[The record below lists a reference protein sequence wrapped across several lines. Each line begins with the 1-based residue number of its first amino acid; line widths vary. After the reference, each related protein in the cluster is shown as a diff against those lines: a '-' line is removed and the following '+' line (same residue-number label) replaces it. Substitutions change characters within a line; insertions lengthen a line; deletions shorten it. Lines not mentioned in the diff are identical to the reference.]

1 MLGQEKSSEYVLAE
15 LFGEADALDFGKGLF
30 ESEPTFGYLGERV
43 RYEQGSTLSLAALL
57 GTGTLARSRR
67 DSKQGWGECRLKA
80 NTFFFL
86 AASC

>member
-43 RYEQGSTLSLAALL
+43 CYEQGSIL
-57 GTGTLARSRR
+57 
-67 DSKQGWGECRLKA
+67 
-80 NTFFFL
+80 
-86 AASC
+86 